1 MCHQSVSLAARY
13 LERHGIA
20 TVVMGC
26 ARDVVEHCGVPRFVF
41 SDFPLGNPAGRPF
54 DQDSQRLTLALALD
68 LLESARAP
76 QTTVQSPLVW
86 SGDPGWKA
94 DFCDV
99 SRIPA
104 SKLAARRAA
113 FEEQK
118 ERARGAGRR
127 ENPAGGGGSDNGAGG
142 GA

>member
-20 TVVMGC
+20 TVVMGG

-41 SDFPLGNPAGRPF
+41 SDFPLGNAAGRPF
-54 DQDSQRLTLALALD
+54 DRGSQRLTLALALD

-76 QTTVQSPLVW
+76 RTTVQSPLVW
-86 SGDPGWKA
+86 SGDPSWKA

-99 SRIPA
+99 NRIPA
-104 SKLAARRAA
+104 SERAARRAA

-118 ERARGAGRR
+118 ERARETAAARR
-127 ENPAGGGGSDNGAGG
+127 
-142 GA
+142 

>member
-20 TVVMGC
+20 AVVMGC
-26 ARDVVEHCGVPRFVF
+26 ARDIVEHCGVPRFVF
-41 SDFPLGNPAGRPF
+41 SDFPLGNAAGRPF
-54 DQDSQRLTLALALD
+54 DRDSQRITLGLAID

-76 QTTVQSPLVW
+76 RTTVQSPLVW
-86 SGDPGWKA
+86 SDDPAWKA

-99 SRIPA
+99 SRIPPSA
-104 SKLAARRAA
+104 LAARRTA

-118 ERARGAGRR
+118 GRAREVAAARR
-127 ENPAGGGGSDNGAGG
+127 
-142 GA
+142 

>member
-1 MCHQSVSLAARY
+1 MSLAARY

-54 DQDSQRLTLALALD
+54 DRDSQRLTLALAL

-76 QTTVQSPLVW
+76 RTTVQSPLVW
-86 SGDPGWKA
+86 SGDPAWKA

-118 ERARGAGRR
+118 ERARGTGRR
-127 ENPAGGGGSDNGAGG
+127 ENPAGGGGAGDGPRG